1 MTDNVN
7 ATENETQVTAD
18 TAQAEGST
26 AAAGLGKF
34 KSVDALM
41 SAYLSLEAE
50 FTRRSQRLKEL
61 EEGSKAQTLPQNAE
75 NVQSADGAEAVN
87 AENAVSVTPSR
98 SAEDDR
104 GRLLEAALAD
114 SGVREAVIGEY
125 LKTVALNR
133 SIPLI
138 VGGVSSPAPKTLP
151 RTVREAGALAERF
164 LKN

>member
-7 ATENETQVTAD
+7 AEENVIQATAE
-18 TAQAEGST
+18 TAQAEENI

-41 SAYLSLEAE
+41 NAYLSLEAE
-50 FTRRSQRLKEL
+50 FTRRSQRLREL
-61 EEGSKAQTLPQNAE
+61 EEESKAQKPQSTENGNAGEEAPCPITE
-75 NVQSADGAEAVN
+75 NTD
-87 AENAVSVTPSR
+87 
-98 SAEDDR
+98 

-125 LKTVALNR
+125 LKTVASNR

-138 VGGVSSPAPKTLP
+138 VGGVSSPAPKAMP
-151 RTVREAGALAERF
+151 KTVREAGALAESF

>member
-7 ATENETQVTAD
+7 AEENVIQATAE
-18 TAQAEGST
+18 TAQAEENI

-41 SAYLSLEAE
+41 NAYLSLEAE
-50 FTRRSQRLKEL
+50 FTRRSQRLREL
-61 EEGSKAQTLPQNAE
+61 EEESKAHTPQSTESNGNAGEEAPSPITE
-75 NVQSADGAEAVN
+75 NTG
-87 AENAVSVTPSR
+87 
-98 SAEDDR
+98 

-125 LKTVALNR
+125 LKTVASNR

-138 VGGVSSPAPKTLP
+138 VGGVSSPAPKAMP
-151 RTVREAGALAERF
+151 KTVREAGALAESF